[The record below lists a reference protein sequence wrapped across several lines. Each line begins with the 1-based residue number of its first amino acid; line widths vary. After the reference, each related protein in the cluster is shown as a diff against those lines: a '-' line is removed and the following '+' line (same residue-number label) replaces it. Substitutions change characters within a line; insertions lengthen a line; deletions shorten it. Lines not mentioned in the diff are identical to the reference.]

1 MTSSIPNSATDA
13 PLENTD
19 VQLISNTFAS
29 VALPKR
35 QFSSTDEPTNVDLNQ
50 GALWLPLTDNQ
61 DPSAEPVERNSH
73 EWIQA
78 ITEYANNRGFKEL
91 HTRWALGEL
100 IANAI
105 QYSVT
110 TNTDSHSGLV
120 RVEWEFKD
128 KGDECNLILA
138 VSNPV
143 LKVFDPTRYAR
154 MTVVDFF
161 SMEQSPT
168 NAHEGTNTLLAFL
181 KPGTSLNYLWEL
193 RDEGRLFLQVTP
205 IPENAPDRPDNYEN
219 LKRPITTDLHR
230 VSNTGEKYPY
240 SFKDFLADT
249 DAHTT
254 RELACHSVQI
264 SCTLT
269 NKNS

>member
-1 MTSSIPNSATDA
+1 MTSSIPSSTAGT
-13 PLENTD
+13 PLENTH
-19 VQLISNTFAS
+19 VALNSNTFTS
-29 VALPKR
+29 MALPKKYY
-35 QFSSTDEPTNVDLNQ
+35 SCSDEPTSVDLKH
-50 GALWLPLTDNQ
+50 GALRISLTDNQ
-61 DPSAEPVERNSH
+61 ERPAERLVGNSNQ
-73 EWIQA
+73 WIEA

-105 QYSVT
+105 QYGVT
-110 TNTDSHSGLV
+110 THTGSHCGLV
-120 RVEWEFKD
+120 RVEWEFQD

-193 RDEGRLFLQVTP
+193 RDEGRLFLQVRP
-205 IPENAPDRPDNYEN
+205 IPENAPDRPDNYED
-219 LKRPITTDLHR
+219 LKRPITTDLFR
-230 VSNTGEKYPY
+230 VSDIGEACPY
-240 SFKDFLADT
+240 SFQDFLADT

-254 RELACHSVQI
+254 SELTCHSVQI

-269 NKNS
+269 NKTS

>member
-1 MTSSIPNSATDA
+1 MTSSIPSSTAGT
-13 PLENTD
+13 PLEDTTVDLN
-19 VQLISNTFAS
+19 SNAFAS
-29 VALPKR
+29 IALPKKYY
-35 QFSSTDEPTNVDLNQ
+35 SCADKPTSVDLKH
-50 GALWLPLTDNQ
+50 GALWIPLTDNHKR
-61 DPSAEPVERNSH
+61 SAERFVRDSNQ
-73 EWIQA
+73 WIEA

-110 TNTDSHSGLV
+110 TNTGSHSGLV
-120 RVEWEFKD
+120 RVEWEFQD

-181 KPGTSLNYLWEL
+181 KPGTSLNYLWKL
-193 RDEGRLFLQVTP
+193 RGEGSLLLQVRP
-205 IPENAPDRPDNYEN
+205 IPENAPDRPDNYED

-230 VSNTGEKYPY
+230 VSNTGEECLY
-240 SFKDFLADT
+240 SFKEFLADT
-249 DAHTT
+249 DPNTT
-254 RELACHSVQI
+254 SGLACHSVQI

-269 NKNS
+269 NKTS

>member
-1 MTSSIPNSATDA
+1 MTSSIP
-13 PLENTD
+13 
-19 VQLISNTFAS
+19 
-29 VALPKR
+29 
-35 QFSSTDEPTNVDLNQ
+35 SSTDGTSREDTLNALNPNIFASMPLPEKYYSCADEPTSVDLKH
-50 GALWLPLTDNQ
+50 GALWIPLTDNQ
-61 DPSAEPVERNSH
+61 KRPAERFVRDSNQ
-73 EWIQA
+73 WIEA

-105 QYSVT
+105 QYGGT
-110 TNTDSHSGLV
+110 TNTDSHCGLV
-120 RVEWEFKD
+120 RVEWEFQD
-128 KGDECNLILA
+128 KGDECNLILG

-193 RDEGRLFLQVTP
+193 RDEGRLFLQVRP
-205 IPENAPDRPDNYEN
+205 IPENAPDRPDNYED

-230 VSNTGEKYPY
+230 VSNTGEEYPY
-240 SFKDFLADT
+240 SFQDFLADT
-249 DAHTT
+249 DVDTT

-269 NKNS
+269 NKTS